1 MSLDTSSKDIQN
13 VLFARIKLRL
23 NKDESF
29 VDVISE
35 LFNSSK
41 DSAYRRIRGE
51 TLLNID
57 ELRILSLEYKIS
69 LDELLLGVT
78 NGMFFNYKS
87 VRRSGLDFNV
97 YFKEMAETMERLST
111 APNAHMLYA
120 AWDVPIFHYFNFP
133 EVMLF
138 KTYFWRKSVWD
149 DPALRDTDFRL
160 NELMAVHGEVIKKE
174 GQRILDAYIKTP
186 ATEIWHDWTLESTLK
201 QIEFGVDSGFFVK
214 KEDYMV
220 LFEQLYQLIEHVED
234 QAKAG
239 FKFKYGQKP
248 EKSTDN
254 YELYLNEIFFLNN
267 TIIAEADNMRE
278 VFVIH
283 ESVNYLTTTNPQFC
297 EETAD
302 WMQVQKKKSILLT
315 HSSERERN
323 KFFKKQYDKIEK
335 MMRRVMD

>member
-1 MSLDTSSKDIQN
+1 MSEQSDSKEIQN
-13 VLFARIKLRL
+13 VLFQRIRSRL
-23 NKDESF
+23 NTDESF
-29 VDVISE
+29 VDVVSE
-35 LFNSSK
+35 LFRSSK

-57 ELRILSLEYKIS
+57 ELRILSLEYKLS

-87 VRRSGLDFNV
+87 VRRSSLDFNV

-111 APNAHMLYA
+111 APNARMLYA

-138 KTYFWRKSVWD
+138 KTYFWRKSVWNDPLLVDKDFKLD
-149 DPALRDTDFRL
+149 D
-160 NELMAVHGEVIKKE
+160 LMKTHGEVIKKE

-201 QIEFGVDSGFFVK
+201 QIEFGIDSGFFLK
-214 KEDYMV
+214 KEDYML

-234 QAKAG
+234 QTKAG
-239 FKFKYGQKP
+239 FKFRYGLKP

-254 YELYLNEIFFLNN
+254 YEVYLNEIFFLNN
-267 TIIAEADNMRE
+267 TIIAEAENLKE

-297 EETAD
+297 EETSS
-302 WMQVQKKKSILLT
+302 WMHAQKKKSILLT
-315 HSSERERN
+315 NSSERERN

-335 MMRRVMD
+335 LMRKAVD

>member
-1 MSLDTSSKDIQN
+1 MSLIQTSKDIQN
-13 VLFARIKLRL
+13 VLFARIKSRL
-23 NKDESF
+23 SKDDSF
-29 VDVISE
+29 VEVIAE

-51 TLLNID
+51 TLLNIN

-97 YFKEMAETMERLST
+97 YFKEMAETMERLSA
-111 APNAHMLYA
+111 APNASMLYA

-149 DPALRDTDFRL
+149 DPVLRDTDFKL
-160 NELMAVHGEVIKKE
+160 KELMEVHGEVIKRD

-201 QIEFGVDSGFFVK
+201 QIEFAVDSGFFVK
-214 KEDYMV
+214 KEDYML
-220 LFEQLYQLIEHVED
+220 LFEQLYQLIEHVEE

-239 FKFKYGQKP
+239 FKFRHGHKP

-254 YELYLNEIFFLNN
+254 YEVYLNEIFFLNN
-267 TIIAEADNMRE
+267 TIVAEADNLKE
-278 VFVIH
+278 VYVVH

-297 EETAD
+297 EETAN

-315 HSSERERN
+315 NSSERERN
-323 KFFKKQYDKIEK
+323 KFFKKQFAKIEK
-335 MMRRVMD
+335 SMRKVMD

>member
-1 MSLDTSSKDIQN
+1 MSLIQSSKDIQN
-13 VLFARIKLRL
+13 VLFARIKSRL
-23 NKDESF
+23 SKDDSF
-29 VDVISE
+29 VEVIAE

-51 TLLNID
+51 TLLNIN

-97 YFKEMAETMERLST
+97 YFKEMAETMERLSA
-111 APNAHMLYA
+111 APNASMLYA

-149 DPALRDTDFRL
+149 DPVLRDTDFKL
-160 NELMAVHGEVIKKE
+160 KELMEVHGEVIKRD

-201 QIEFGVDSGFFVK
+201 QIEFAVDSGFFVK
-214 KEDYMV
+214 KEDYML
-220 LFEQLYQLIEHVED
+220 LFEQLYQLIEHVEE

-239 FKFKYGQKP
+239 FKFRHGHKP

-254 YELYLNEIFFLNN
+254 YEVYLNEIFFLNN
-267 TIIAEADNMRE
+267 TIVAEADNLKE
-278 VFVIH
+278 VYVVH

-297 EETAD
+297 EETAN

-315 HSSERERN
+315 NSSERERN
-323 KFFKKQYDKIEK
+323 KFFKKQFAKIEK
-335 MMRRVMD
+335 SMRKVMD